1 MILRPPNSEL
11 SCSTV
16 CGDFVNCRSRRE
28 ACGWTAKRRGRTAP
42 PCLYRSAVSIA
53 LTLELLG
60 GVGPPTIEA
69 LFPVHCKLP
78 SLVLFS
84 TVVTSALFSTWM
96 LPLAT
101 SLVTEVTPV
110 LLVTWIL
117 PFVVSP
123 EIVVVALLLWTRML
137 PPTVSLPQLG
147 PPMAI
152 ATALPCTW
160 RLPFT
165 LVLDT

>member
-1 MILRPPNSEL
+1 MILRPPDS
-11 SCSTV
+11 
-16 CGDFVNCRSRRE
+16 NCHVQPSAAICKLPFAARSVRMDGKE
-28 ACGWTAKRRGRTAP
+28 RRGRTAP

-53 LTLELLG
+53 LTMELLG
-60 GVGPPTIEA
+60 GVGTSNHRGVISGA
-69 LFPVHCKLP
+69 LQIAVAGI
-78 SLVLFS
+78 VLHA
-84 TVVTSALFSTWM
+84 VTSALFSTWM

-123 EIVVVALLLWTRML
+123 EIVVVARLLWTRML

-152 ATALPCTW
+152 ATALPCTC

-165 LVLDT
+165 LVLKT